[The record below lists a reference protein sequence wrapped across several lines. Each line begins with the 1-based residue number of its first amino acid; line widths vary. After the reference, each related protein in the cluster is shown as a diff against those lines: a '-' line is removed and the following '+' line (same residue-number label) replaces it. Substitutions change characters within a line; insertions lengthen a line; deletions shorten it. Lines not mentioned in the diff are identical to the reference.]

1 MSSLTGPTG
10 PKGNAGRMGLQGLIG
25 PKGDSIILNPQSGTG
40 SVLVNNPNGSTGI
53 YYTNIL
59 NIDNIN
65 ITSQANIIPNTNN
78 TLSLGSTG
86 LRWKEIFMG
95 PGTYGAT
102 SAGCDISASLSFNVN
117 M

>member
-1 MSSLTGPTG
+1 MTSLTGHIGPTGSTGPMGLKGKAGRIGLEGPTG
-10 PKGNAGRMGLQGLIG
+10 PKGDGIE
-25 PKGDSIILNPQSGTG
+25 LNPQSGTG
-40 SVLVNNPNGSTGI
+40 TVLVNNPVGSTGI

-65 ITSQANIIPNTNN
+65 ITSEANIIPNQNN

-95 PGTYGAT
+95 PGH
-102 SAGCDISASLSFNVN
+102 
-117 M
+117 